1 MSSPTPPIGNPLD
14 LRTYQAGRDSALKW
28 AKENGY
34 SDECMVEVQVAW
46 GEQGESANLQTKEDG
61 VRHTA
66 DLTGRL
72 NFMRVLGSHLD
83 PQAAKDLSGSG
94 KGKGVILARIT
105 FDYRVRLPSFASLP
119 VSSIS
124 NGSLTADCAGQKPT
138 FHPDNLLI
146 LHKPVQVSA
155 KKMILQASVYSY
167 AQQTVVGTSDSV
179 MVGYDYDAG
188 KSCAWSPQLVDLLV
202 ERGAEKVE
210 SGGKAKL

>member
-1 MSSPTPPIGNPLD
+1 MLSRTLLSQARRPLLAPLAPQLRTTSSPAPTIGNPLD
-14 LRTYQAGRDSALKW
+14 VKTYRAGRESALKW

-46 GEQGESANLQTKEDG
+46 GEQDANAHVNNAVYFRWLE
-61 VRHTA
+61 
-66 DLTGRL
+66 TGRL

-105 FDYRVRLPSFASLP
+105 FDYR
-119 VSSIS
+119 
-124 NGSLTADCAGQKPT
+124 KPT

-188 KSCAWSPQLVDLLV
+188 KSCAWSSQLVDLLV

-210 SGGKAKL
+210 SSAKAKL

>member
-1 MSSPTPPIGNPLD
+1 
-14 LRTYQAGRDSALKW
+14 
-28 AKENGY
+28 
-34 SDECMVEVQVAW
+34 
-46 GEQGESANLQTKEDG
+46 
-61 VRHTA
+61 
-66 DLTGRL
+66 
-72 NFMRVLGSHLD
+72 MRVLGSHLD

-167 AQQTVVGTSDSV
+167 ACAPSPHHLCSFPLTSSAQQPANRRRDFGL
-179 MVGYDYDAG
+179 GHG
-188 KSCAWSPQLVDLLV
+188 WIRL
-202 ERGAEKVE
+202 
-210 SGGKAKL
+210 

>member
-1 MSSPTPPIGNPLD
+1 MSTSPLPTLGNPLD
-14 LRTYQAGRDSALKW
+14 VEAYQSGRESALKW

-46 GEQGESANLQTKEDG
+46 GEQGESANLLAKEDG
-61 VRHTA
+61 VRDTA
-66 DLTGRL
+66 DLVGATLSPSADANAHVNNAVYFRWLETGRL

-105 FDYRVRLPSFASLP
+105 FDYR
-119 VSSIS
+119 
-124 NGSLTADCAGQKPT
+124 KPT

-188 KSCAWSPQLVDLLV
+188 KSCAWSPQLVELLV

-210 SGGKAKL
+210 SSGKAKL

>member
-1 MSSPTPPIGNPLD
+1 MSTSPLPTLGNPLD
-14 LRTYQAGRDSALKW
+14 VEAYQSGRESALKW

-46 GEQGESANLQTKEDG
+46 GEQDANAHVNNAVYFRWLE
-61 VRHTA
+61 
-66 DLTGRL
+66 TGRL

-105 FDYRVRLPSFASLP
+105 FDYR
-119 VSSIS
+119 
-124 NGSLTADCAGQKPT
+124 KPT

-188 KSCAWSPQLVDLLV
+188 KSCAWSPQLVELLV

-210 SGGKAKL
+210 SSGKAKL